1 MTIGGKVGRV
11 WSILC
16 IVAALVVALPTS
28 HAVAAEQLDL
38 ADLIEKVDQSIVRID
53 VTMEDGR
60 AIGSG
65 YVVDESG
72 IIATNYHVMAGAKEA
87 TAVFKDGQKYPVKGT
102 LMLDGK
108 RDIAIIKI
116 EKPGLIALELADVLP
131 RKGESVVTFGAPQG
145 LSFSA
150 SEGIVS
156 GIREGKELTDYVA
169 DLPGTWI
176 QTTAPISGGNSGGPL
191 VKRDGRVTGMNTMVL
206 LTGQNLNFAISS
218 VDVGDVL
225 KQARTQKLVALSE
238 GAAKAKEAH
247 KRPKRSNDMIPE
259 DVPIAS
265 IDGYIASGKG
275 GRTNKVADMRKTLRD
290 AREKLSGFKAG
301 QISGVAMQAQTEGAA
316 YVVNVIRNQKY
327 YLFPDSETK
336 DKVCKEQ
343 QKKLTEIEELVKK
356 VEDPKDG
363 LLSYL
368 TKAGPDLPLNTVGEV
383 GCVPELTVAKI
394 IGDDEFITIVDRK
407 PVTVRGIKTASLAN
421 GSKLDGRVMYVSGN
435 WTIVGESVGIHTM
448 FVLRELPSDLI
459 ASRIAATEPAAKGG
473 AVAKSTPDAKSSQ
486 PAAGTTA
493 ATPAT
498 TKPDTAPVAGKEPEF
513 RMWTDKSGKF
523 KIEAKLLAKT
533 ADKVVLQ
540 KRDGE
545 PLTVPTAV
553 LSQADLDFLK

>member
-1 MTIGGKVGRV
+1 MTIGGKINRV
-11 WSILC
+11 WSIFC
-16 IVAALVVALPTS
+16 IVAAFVAALPAF
-28 HAVAAEQLDL
+28 HAVAAETLDL
-38 ADLIEKVDQSIVRID
+38 ADLIEKVDHSVVRID
-53 VTMEDGR
+53 VTMEEGQ

-65 YVVDESG
+65 YVVDETG
-72 IIATNYHVMAGAKEA
+72 IIATNYHVMAGAKDA
-87 TAVFKDGQKYPVKGT
+87 TAVFKNGERYPVKGT

-108 RDIAIIKI
+108 RDVAIIQIDKT
-116 EKPGLIALELADVLP
+116 GLTALELADKLP
-131 RKGESVVTFGAPQG
+131 RKGESVVTFGAPKG

-156 GIREGKELTDYVA
+156 AVREGKELTDYVE

-176 QTTAPISGGNSGGPL
+176 QTTAPISSGNSGGPL

-225 KQARTQKLVALSE
+225 KQARTLKLVSLTE
-238 GAAKAKEAH
+238 GAAKAKPSH

-265 IDGYIASGKG
+265 IDSYIASGKG
-275 GRTNKVADMRKTLRD
+275 GRAAKVADIRKTLRD

-316 YVVNVIRNQKY
+316 YVVSVIRNQKY

-343 QKKLTEIEELVKK
+343 QKIVTDIEELVKK

-383 GCVPELTVAKI
+383 GCVPELTVLQI
-394 IGDDEFITIVDRK
+394 IGDDEFVTALNRK
-407 PVTVRGIKTASLAN
+407 PVTVRGVKTASLAN
-421 GSKLDGRVMYVSGN
+421 GSKLEGRVMYVSGN
-435 WTIVGESVGIHTM
+435 WTIAGENVGLHTM

-459 ASRIAATEPAAKGG
+459 ASRIAATEPAAKGA
-473 AVAKSTPDAKSSQ
+473 AVAKSTPEAKSSP
-486 PAAGTTA
+486 PAAAATTA
-493 ATPAT
+493 APAA
-498 TKPDTAPVAGKEPEF
+498 TKVDAAPAASKEPEF

-533 ADKVVLQ
+533 ADKVILQ
-540 KRDGE
+540 KSDGE
-545 PLTVPTAV
+545 PLTVPTSV
-553 LSQADLDFLK
+553 LSQTDLDFLK